1 MPAPI
6 LTVDDLHVSFRT
18 DDGEV
23 RAVNGVSFELAAGE
37 TLGIVGESGSGKSVT
52 NLALLGLIPK
62 PPGVIERGRAIFGGQ
77 DLLKLSTGEMSA
89 IRGKRIAMI
98 FQDPMT

>member
-1 MPAPI
+1 MSSSTGYSRQITGAKPI
-6 LTVDDLHVSFRT
+6 LSVDDLHVSFRT

-23 RAVNGVSFELAAGE
+23 RAVNGVSFDLHPGE

-62 PPGVIERGRAIFGGQ
+62 PPGVIERGRAMFDNK
-77 DLLKLSTGEMSA
+77 DLLKLSLAEL
-89 IRGKRIAMI
+89 
-98 FQDPMT
+98 

>member
-6 LTVDDLHVSFRT
+6 LSVHDLHVSFRT
-18 DDGEV
+18 DDGSV
-23 RAVNGVSFELAAGE
+23 RAVNGVSFDLQPGE

-62 PPGVIERGRAIFGGQ
+62 PPGVIDRGEALFGKQ
-77 DLLKLSTGEMSA
+77 DLLKLSTKELSS

-98 FQDPMT
+98 FQ

>member
-6 LTVDDLHVSFRT
+6 LSVHDLHVSFRT

-23 RAVNGVSFELAAGE
+23 RAVNGVSFDLHPGE

-62 PPGVIERGRAIFGGQ
+62 PPGKITSGRAMFGGRDLLSLPQHDLRSIRGR
-77 DLLKLSTGEMSA
+77 
-89 IRGKRIAMI
+89 RIAMI
-98 FQDPMT
+98 FQ